1 MVNGGILEAYGTN
14 AVLGQGTWLV
24 AEADESDG
32 TFTKLPATIAVVTN
46 IDPEHMEHY
55 GSVEALHSAFE
66 TFITNLPFYGF
77 GLLCID
83 HPVVQALKARILDR
97 RLLTYGLSPQADVR
111 ARNLRPPK
119 TGRHL

>member
-1 MVNGGILEAYGTN
+1 M
-14 AVLGQGTWLV
+14 

-55 GSVEALHSAFE
+55 GSVEALHGAFE

-83 HPVVQALKARILDR
+83 HPAVQALKARILDR
-97 RLLTYGLSPQADVR
+97 RLLTYGLSPRLMCAPAIYDP
-111 ARNLRPPK
+111 LRL
-119 TGRHL
+119 G